1 MERTTWNVH
10 LGIHTAKLGD
20 SMPHYGNQMPQVGDL
35 YVSET
40 QGRIHIL
47 VAYEFVYRNGV
58 DFHKYYKSTLKRLD
72 DGATTTWTKP
82 QHEFYAKYKPLNA
95 EPKDQAVKN

>member
-1 MERTTWNVH
+1 MGRTTWNVH
-10 LGIHTAKLGD
+10 LGIQTAKLGD
-20 SMPHYGNQMPQVGDL
+20 SMPTHGMKMPQVGDL

-47 VAYEFVYRNGV
+47 VAYEFIYKDGV
-58 DFHKYYKSTLKRLD
+58 DFHKYYRITLKRLD

-82 QHEFYAKYKPLNA
+82 QHEFYAKYKPLQ
-95 EPKDQAVKN
+95 PDPQA

>member
-10 LGIHTAKLGD
+10 LGIHSAKLGED
-20 SMPHYGNQMPQVGDL
+20 MSHYGNQMPKVGDL

-47 VAYEFVYRNGV
+47 ITYEFVYKDRV
-58 DFHKYYKSTLKRLD
+58 DYHTYYKSTLRRLD
-72 DGATTTWTKP
+72 DGATTAWTTS
-82 QHEFYAKYKPLNA
+82 QHEFYRRYKPLK
-95 EPKDQAVKN
+95 PDK